1 MNKFGIRM
9 KERPVGEIFKWNKM
23 KLEIV
28 PTAIT
33 SIPVKCTQ
41 CIFYKKCCVRIPCF
55 PIERN
60 DGKNIYYKKI
70 ESYGKNYY

>member
-9 KERPVGEIFKWNKM
+9 KERPVGEVFIWYGMKIEVASTNIRKLPNKCVNCA
-23 KLEIV
+23 LY
-28 PTAIT
+28 A
-33 SIPVKCTQ
+33 
-41 CIFYKKCCVRIPCF
+41 KCCVRIPCF

-70 ESYGKNYY
+70 E